1 MAHPLRKGGSTILEH
16 ASLGLSAI
24 ALIAASLHADCTEL
38 KWRDGLQI
46 ALGFDAPPAA
56 AASID
61 HDGDGVPTL
70 FAAGEGAA
78 SGISY
83 SGLVRLVDGR
93 WQPFGPSFTGS
104 VAKFE
109 RFDLDGDGVPSFIL
123 LGSMQLEAGGPR
135 YSILEWTGSLWV
147 GHSTGVNITNAVLID
162 ENGAKGPSLIGTVW
176 LGSPSSSPPGPLVR
190 WTAAGW
196 ANLTPEYTIT
206 NGNTNWSNMIIAA
219 HDSDGDGRREL
230 FARAIVSQSG
240 ASIAAGMARWDGAA
254 WSSAMGSATPLVAD
268 TIQSMCSADTDGDG
282 VPELVASRFIAWPE
296 DSGPQVVAYD
306 GNAWRPLGER
316 FLRVFSTETSGGAVT
331 LVSSIDFGDGGGSSL
346 VAAGVFD
353 RVGTSSI
360 ANISRWDGKAWTEVG
375 GGLVNAG
382 YSSLVGHDVD
392 GDGTNELVAF
402 GNFVRAGTEVVN
414 RAAAFNGTSWNAI
427 GTSAATLGLNDAAS
441 ASVLFD
447 HDGDGIP
454 SLIVG
459 GVFSRAGTVS
469 APALAAFDG
478 ASWQPIANP
487 WTGGVDA
494 LLVADLDGDGIP
506 SLYGAG
512 DIGASDGSQS
522 TIRTIAVY
530 MPSKSGGSWTQ
541 LGASFNAQVETLSAL
556 DHDIDGQKSLFA
568 GGYFTQYA
576 GAAIGRL
583 ARWTGS
589 TWAGFNPGSSNS
601 VNSSVNSAVMFDDD
615 GNGVPSLIAGL
626 GRSDPSSF
634 GQRVRKWNGAS
645 WVNLGSIT
653 QGHVFRLQ
661 VFDHD
666 GDGVESLFAFG
677 QFYVPGGIG
686 LALRYESGAW
696 VPFGPSDVSSE
707 VSWDAG
713 VGLLRFDDDGDG
725 VESVFLQ
732 GYDPFSYVHAS
743 LYRYDNAAWTVAAA
757 SLGGGAAT
765 LGVVADIEGDGA
777 ESLYLV
783 GYLAARDGGPG
794 SGIGI
799 IDPCVDACPADLDG
813 SGSVDSA
820 DLAVVLSAWGPCSGV
835 CAADLDES
843 GEVDSADLGALL
855 AAWGGCP

>member
-24 ALIAASLHADCTEL
+24 ALIAAPLHADCTEL

-46 ALGFDAPPAA
+46 ALGFDAVPAA

-83 SGLVRLVDGR
+83 AGLVRLVDGR

-123 LGSMQLEAGGPR
+123 LGSMQLEEGGPH
-135 YSILEWTGSLWV
+135 YSILEWTGSAWI
-147 GHSTGVNITNAVLID
+147 GHSSGVNITSAVLID
-162 ENGAKGPSLIGTVW
+162 EIGAKGPSLIGTVW
-176 LGSPSSSPPGPLVR
+176 LGSPPSSPSGPLVR
-190 WTAAGW
+190 WTAGGW

-206 NGNTNWSNMIIAA
+206 NGNANWSIMIVAA

-230 FARAIVSQSG
+230 FARANVSQSG

-268 TIQSMCSADTDGDG
+268 SIQSMCSADTDGDG
-282 VPELVASRFIAWPE
+282 VPELVASRFNAWPE
-296 DSGPQVVAYD
+296 ETAPQVVAYD
-306 GNAWRPLGER
+306 GNSWRPLGER
-316 FLRVFSTETSGGAVT
+316 FLRVFSTGTSGGAVT
-331 LVSSIDFGDGGGSSL
+331 LVSAIEFGDGGGSSL
-346 VAAGVFD
+346 VAKGLFD
-353 RVGTSSI
+353 RVGTSSL
-360 ANISRWDGKAWTEVG
+360 ANIARWDGKAWTDVG
-375 GGLVNAG
+375 GGLANVNYAP
-382 YSSLVGHDVD
+382 LVGHDAD
-392 GDGTNELVAF
+392 GDGANELVAF

-414 RAAAFNGTSWNAI
+414 RAAAFNGTSWIAI
-427 GTSAATLGLNDAAS
+427 GTSAATLGLNGAPS

-454 SLIVG
+454 SLVVG
-459 GVFSRAGTVS
+459 GAFSQAGTVS
-469 APALAAFDG
+469 APALAALDG

-512 DIGASDGSQS
+512 AIGASDGSQS
-522 TIRTIAVY
+522 AIRTIAAY

-541 LGASFNAQVETLSAL
+541 LGASFNAQVDSLSAL
-556 DHDIDGQKSLFA
+556 DHDLDGQKSLFA
-568 GGYFTQYA
+568 GGYFTQY
-576 GAAIGRL
+576 GGVAIGRL

-589 TWAGFNPGSSNS
+589 TWAGFTPGSGGW
-601 VNSSVNSAVMFDDD
+601 VGSSLMFDDD
-615 GNGVPSLIAGL
+615 GDGAPSLVVGL
-626 GRSDPSSF
+626 GNNDPTVSF
-634 GQRVRKWNGAS
+634 QRVRKWNGAS
-645 WVNLGSIT
+645 WVNLGSIL

-661 VFDHD
+661 VSDHD
-666 GDGVESLFAFG
+666 GDGVQSLFAFG

-686 LALRYESGAW
+686 LALRYQSGAW
-696 VPFGPSDVSSE
+696 VPFGPSE
-707 VSWDAG
+707 VSWAADAG

-732 GYDPFSYVHAS
+732 SSDPFSYFHAS

-757 SLGGGAAT
+757 GLGGGAAT

-777 ESLYLV
+777 QSLHLV
-783 GYLAARDGGPG
+783 GYLAARNGGPG

-813 SGSVDSA
+813 DGAVGA
-820 DLAVVLSAWGPCSGV
+820 TDLAQLLSEWGACGSGA
-835 CAADLDES
+835 CAADLD
-843 GEVDSADLGALL
+843 GNGAVGATDLAALL
-855 AAWGGCP
+855 SAWGGCP